1 MLAEPA
7 SRGDTPEQGH
17 EKAALL
23 HPDVLDRLM
32 PDSGWASLEQWRANA
47 APVLPTMDPFD
58 LGMLELGGERECRE
72 LDKRAREHR
81 DGKRIPVDGA
91 GQGDGSLELRRYAKR
106 AEAAERDEL
115 AELAAIT
122 SGVNTDLYNTVLRL
136 DQLYLYLSPED
147 HKRNRERM
155 RPLYVDACCA
165 AGLVARD
172 GEPSVHATIDSAFN
186 AVDRSGELPP
196 LTERRGD
203 HGHAD
208 DTVRVREPLPTG
220 AAAAQDA
227 EPSDDDDR
235 PPLYADVAR
244 FLAGELPDPPTP
256 TVLARQDGRQ
266 LFYRGQVNTVF
277 GDPESGKTFVALA
290 ACAESLCAG
299 GRALFFD
306 LDHNTMPAIVLR
318 LIMLGVPR
326 EILADSDRFR
336 YCEPMGAVDLHQV
349 VDDCAGWRPD
359 VVVVDSLGELLP
371 MLGASSDSA
380 DDFTMAHAKVLK
392 PLARCGAAVIVV
404 DHLAKSP
411 TSRVHGPGG
420 TMAKRR
426 VLGGVSLRVK
436 VGRAFAP
443 GKGGTAHLILNK
455 DRHGGVRAHCPSG
468 EREPMAGTFVLD
480 GPDADGVC
488 AWRVLSPL
496 PTLNVDER
504 GREYLGAL
512 REASPA
518 AVSAEQ
524 LAELVSGEPPATKAQ
539 IEKARHWLTK
549 LTEDGHAE
557 IAREGGRGKPQT
569 LWAWSEPRPA
579 FFEQPGVQA
588 GFFDPEAADL

>member
-17 EKAALL
+17 EQAALL

-32 PDSGWASLEQWRANA
+32 PASGWASLEEWRIHADA
-47 APVLPTMDPFD
+47 VLPMIDEND
-58 LGMLELGGERECRE
+58 LWLLEMGGERECRE
-72 LDKRAREHR
+72 LDKLAREHR

-91 GQGDGSLELRRYAKR
+91 GQGDCSLELRRYANR
-106 AEAAERDEL
+106 AEKAERDEL
-115 AELAAIT
+115 AELAAIA
-122 SGVNTDLYNTVLRL
+122 SGVNTDLNNTVLRL
-136 DQLYLYLSPED
+136 DQLYLYLSPQD

-155 RPLYVDACCA
+155 RPLYVDACRA

-172 GEPSVHATIDSAFN
+172 GEASVRATIDSAFN
-186 AVDRSGELPP
+186 AVDRFGELPP

-203 HGHAD
+203 HY
-208 DTVRVREPLPTG
+208 PT
-220 AAAAQDA
+220 ATAAAQDA

-436 VGRAFAP
+436 VSRAFAP
-443 GKGGTAHLILNK
+443 GKGGSALLIVNK

-468 EREPMAGTFVLD
+468 EREPLAGTFVLD
-480 GPDADGVC
+480 APDAAGVC
-488 AWRVLSPL
+488 AYRVLPPL
-496 PTLNVDER
+496 ELSGGASGVDER
-504 GREYLGAL
+504 GREYLAAL
-512 REASPA
+512 REAAPA
-518 AVSAEQ
+518 AVSPEQ

-549 LTEDGHAE
+549 LTDDGHAE
-557 IAREGGRGKPQT
+557 IAREGGRGKGQT
-569 LWAWSEPRPA
+569 LWKWAEPRA
-579 FFEQPGVQA
+579 EVFEQRSLLEVE
-588 GFFDPEAADL
+588 D